1 MIYLKGHYDFY
12 FARWKPKQTISVSI
26 YQTNSIHYHEFP
38 QALGNVLKNNL
49 LIYSGDR
56 TEREPPNGED
66 NSR

>member
-38 QALGNVLKNNL
+38 QALGNVLKNNM
-49 LIYSGDR
+49 LI
-56 TEREPPNGED
+56 
-66 NSR
+66 